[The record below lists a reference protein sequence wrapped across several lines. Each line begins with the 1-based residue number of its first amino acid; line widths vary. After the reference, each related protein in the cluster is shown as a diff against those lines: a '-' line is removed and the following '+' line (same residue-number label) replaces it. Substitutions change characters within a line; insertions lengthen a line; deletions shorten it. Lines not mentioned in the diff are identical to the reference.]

1 MEYIVAYLAGFIFVV
16 AAFAARGGTAMDIS
30 TVFVI
35 ALAWPLSIP
44 FAILVFALD
53 VIGWD
58 IDTAENTKM
67 FGFRRLTNPN
77 AKGFAVTVFGTEIQF
92 YSLKK
97 VD

>member
-1 MEYIVAYLAGFIFVV
+1 MEMIVAYMAGFILVV
-16 AAFAARGGTAMDIS
+16 AAFAARGTAVDVS
-30 TVFVI
+30 TLFVI
-35 ALAWPLSIP
+35 ALAWPLSIL

-67 FGFRRLTNPN
+67 FGFRRPTNPN
-77 AKGFAVTVFGTEIQF
+77 AKGFAVTLFGTEIQF

-97 VD
+97 A